1 MKTIWK
7 KILPWYFEAV
17 RNGSKTFEIR
27 KDEDGFEVG
36 DHIILCEWSGTAYT
50 GFTLEAEVTYILRDA
65 EQYGLMPGFCIL
77 GIKALEG
84 KDTNV
89 PTWIPVS
96 ERMPTCEQE
105 VLICTKVK
113 LVGKDAFI
121 DSIITPAFYEDGTML
136 ENDSRWSWEEVD
148 WAGWDEEEDCGII
161 PEGWWE
167 NRHFNPDDLLNCPVD
182 REVVAWM
189 PLPEPYKEEQNHE

>member
-7 KILPWYFEAV
+7 KIPPWYFEAV

-77 GIKALEG
+77 GIKALNG
-84 KDTNV
+84 KDTNS
-89 PTWIPVS
+89 PTNSALDHIHNVVRDDAYRRGY
-96 ERMPTCEQE
+96 EQGKADAEKEMHDNILRYRMP
-105 VLICTKVK
+105 
-113 LVGKDAFI
+113 
-121 DSIITPAFYEDGTML
+121 
-136 ENDSRWSWEEVD
+136 
-148 WAGWDEEEDCGII
+148 
-161 PEGWWE
+161 
-167 NRHFNPDDLLNCPVD
+167 
-182 REVVAWM
+182 
-189 PLPEPYKEEQNHE
+189 EPWKGEQNGQTD

>member
-50 GFTLEAEVTYILRDA
+50 GFTLEAEITYILRDA

-77 GIKALEG
+77 GIKVLERG
-84 KDTNV
+84 K
-89 PTWIPVS
+89 
-96 ERMPTCEQE
+96 
-105 VLICTKVK
+105 
-113 LVGKDAFI
+113 A
-121 DSIITPAFYEDGTML
+121 DGH
-136 ENDSRWSWEEVD
+136 N
-148 WAGWDEEEDCGII
+148 
-161 PEGWWE
+161 
-167 NRHFNPDDLLNCPVD
+167 
-182 REVVAWM
+182 
-189 PLPEPYKEEQNHE
+189 

>member
-50 GFTLEAEVTYILRDA
+50 GFTFEVEITYILRDA
-65 EQYGLMPGFCIL
+65 EQYGLVPGFCIL
-77 GIKALEG
+77 GIKALDG

-89 PTWIPVS
+89 PTKWIPFTADTMPKEDGEYFVLYDDKYAEDYDTGSVGIADFYGDCEAFGYWQERYDPVS
-96 ERMPTCEQE
+96 LGFVDSDFIE
-105 VLICTKVK
+105 IKVK
-113 LVGKDAFI
+113 K
-121 DSIITPAFYEDGTML
+121 
-136 ENDSRWSWEEVD
+136 
-148 WAGWDEEEDCGII
+148 
-161 PEGWWE
+161 
-167 NRHFNPDDLLNCPVD
+167 
-182 REVVAWM
+182 WM
-189 PLPEPYKEEQNHE
+189 PIPKDE

>member
-36 DHIILCEWSGTAYT
+36 DHILLCEWSGTAYT
-50 GFTLEAEVTYILRDA
+50 GFTLEAEITYILRDA

-77 GIKALEG
+77 GIKALDG

-89 PTWIPVS
+89 PTNSALDHIHNV
-96 ERMPTCEQE
+96 
-105 VLICTKVK
+105 VK
-113 LVGKDAFI
+113 DDAYRRGYKQAKEDCI
-121 DSIITPAFYEDGTML
+121 KAVRDCYENILDVETDGHTIADSVEDIITE
-136 ENDSRWSWEEVD
+136 RV
-148 WAGWDEEEDCGII
+148 
-161 PEGWWE
+161 
-167 NRHFNPDDLLNCPVD
+167 
-182 REVVAWM
+182 RE
-189 PLPEPYKEEQNHE
+189 

>member
-77 GIKALEG
+77 GIKALDG

-89 PTWIPVS
+89 PANSALDHIHNVVRDDAYRRGYEQGKKDAAPKWTPVS
-96 ERMPTCEQE
+96 KKIPEEGHD
-105 VLICTKVK
+105 VLITKEPFK
-113 LVGKDAFI
+113 IKG
-121 DSIITPAFYEDGTML
+121 YE
-136 ENDSRWSWEEVD
+136 
-148 WAGWDEEEDCGII
+148 
-161 PEGWWE
+161 
-167 NRHFNPDDLLNCPVD
+167 
-182 REVVAWM
+182 REVIKAKRSVDPRSGKIEWWSPEFGTLTDKAVLAWM
-189 PLPEPYKEEQNHE
+189 SLPEPWK

>member
-65 EQYGLMPGFCIL
+65 EQYGLMPGFCIF
-77 GIKALEG
+77 GIKAFDG
-84 KDTNV
+84 KNTNV
-89 PTWIPVS
+89 PAKDDAIPVPWI
-96 ERMPTCEQE
+96 EAQ
-105 VLICTKVK
+105 IKK
-113 LVGKDAFI
+113 LRDMDNGFASLSAGQI
-121 DSIITPAFYEDGTML
+121 EAML
-136 ENDSRWSWEEVD
+136 KKWR
-148 WAGWDEEEDCGII
+148 
-161 PEGWWE
+161 
-167 NRHFNPDDLLNCPVD
+167 
-182 REVVAWM
+182 
-189 PLPEPYKEEQNHE
+189 EEQNVRKSD